1 MLIVIYSIYNN
12 IIYIL
17 LILIVI
23 LINNDQVKSSQC
35 YPIWWSW
42 YIEKLSSKKWYLF
55 VNIYSAFYHE
65 IHRSTTLVVFHLRED
80 LKKKKITESNI
91 LREQI
96 FTFVSFPRMNRASG
110 VVMQRQT
117 IVLRHFHEPF
127 CGIN

>member
-1 MLIVIYSIYNN
+1 MLTYSIYNN
-12 IIYIL
+12 IIYIY
-17 LILIVI
+17 IVNSNSNFNKQRLSI
-23 LINNDQVKSSQC
+23 KSSQC

-42 YIEKLSSKKWYLF
+42 YIEKLPSTRNGIFLQIFIRHPIVKSIGRQYLLCF
-55 VNIYSAFYHE
+55 TYERIF
-65 IHRSTTLVVFHLRED
+65 
-80 LKKKKITESNI
+80 KKKITKSNI

-96 FTFVSFPRMNRASG
+96 FTFVSFPRVNRAPG